1 MIIINADEN
10 GLGKPKWKRN
20 INFKNA
26 VKMAVAPQ
34 LLIPKKH
41 LNFKNAVKLAVAP
54 QTLLLQKHSRHQPRV
69 SQPQARQ
76 LQQVQEKAPDYGYD
90 ESVSSN
96 EEAYVGQ
103 DDLGLG
109 RTRRPTSIG
118 GKPPKK
124 GFKKLVRKVNLKNT
138 LKVVKF
144 AGPLVAGIIP
154 GGGTAMKVLD
164 SKVGKTVMK
173 VAKSKMVK
181 KGVRLAKSNVGRAI
195 VNQARQKIEGVNE
208 IEPRGFSETTGKE
221 STSNNDMESQTE
233 PVGELTPVKEVETVA
248 KKDNT
253 MLYAIGAVVVVGGIY
268 MATKK

>member
-10 GLGKPKWKRN
+10 GLGKPKWMRN
-20 INFKNA
+20 INLKNA

-54 QTLLLQKHSRHQPRV
+54 QTLLMQKRSRQRPRV
-69 SQPQARQ
+69 RQ
-76 LQQVQEKAPDYGYD
+76 SQQVQQKAPDYGYN
-90 ESVSSN
+90 ESASNN
-96 EEAYVGQ
+96 EELHQ
-103 DDLGLG
+103 DPDDLGLG
-109 RTRRPTSIG
+109 KAKRPTSIG

-173 VAKSKMVK
+173 VAKSKLVK

-195 VNQARQKIEGVNE
+195 VSQAVQKIEGVNE
-208 IEPRGFSETTGKE
+208 IEPRGFSETSAMQ
-221 STSNNDMESQTE
+221 STTNVSETEKE
-233 PVGELTPVKEVETVA
+233 PVGELTPVKEVDAVA

>member
-20 INFKNA
+20 INLRNA
-26 VKMAVAPQ
+26 VKMAVAPH

-54 QTLLLQKHSRHQPRV
+54 HTLLLQKHSRHQPRAR
-69 SQPQARQ
+69 QPRQ
-76 LQQVQEKAPDYGYD
+76 LQVKTPYYGYNKPASSIA
-90 ESVSSN
+90 ES
-96 EEAYVGQ
+96 YVGQ

-109 RTRRPTSIG
+109 
-118 GKPPKK
+118 KAKKPKK
-124 GFKKLVRKVNLKNT
+124 GFRKLVRKVNLKNT

-173 VAKSKMVK
+173 VAKSKLVK

-208 IEPRGFSETTGKE
+208 IEPRGFSETIGME
-221 STSNNDMESQTE
+221 STSNNVAESQTE
-233 PVGELTPVKEVETVA
+233 PVGELTPVKEVEAVA

>member
-20 INFKNA
+20 INLRNA

-34 LLIPKKH
+34 LLIRKKH

-69 SQPQARQ
+69 SQPQ
-76 LQQVQEKAPDYGYD
+76 QVQEKAPDYGYD
-90 ESVSSN
+90 EPVSSN
-96 EEAYVGQ
+96 QESYEGQ

-109 RTRRPTSIG
+109 RS
-118 GKPPKK
+118 KKPKK

-164 SKVGKTVMK
+164 SKVGRTVMK

-221 STSNNDMESQTE
+221 STSSNDTESQTE

-253 MLYAIGAVVVVGGIY
+253 MLYVIGGIVVVGGIY

>member
-69 SQPQARQ
+69 SQPQTRQ
-76 LQQVQEKAPDYGYD
+76 SQQVQEKAPDYGYD
-90 ESVSSN
+90 EPVSSN
-96 EEAYVGQ
+96 EESYEGQ

-109 RTRRPTSIG
+109 RS
-118 GKPPKK
+118 KKPKK

-221 STSNNDMESQTE
+221 STSSNDTESQTE

-253 MLYAIGAVVVVGGIY
+253 MLYVIGGIVVVGGIY